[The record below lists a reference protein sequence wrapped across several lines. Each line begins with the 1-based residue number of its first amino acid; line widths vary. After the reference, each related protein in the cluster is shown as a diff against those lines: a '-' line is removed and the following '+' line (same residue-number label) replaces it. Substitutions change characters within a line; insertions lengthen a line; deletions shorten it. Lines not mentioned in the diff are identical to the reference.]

1 MRRPLSTLRLPF
13 PATAAGAALLAA
25 LTLGACAV
33 NMGAPKEIPL
43 ATVALRADEGA
54 APAEAAAAI
63 REGGARTALLVSTG
77 DEAWFGAV
85 AEAAGLH
92 LSGPARTDDGLG
104 LAFLGLEPLGDT
116 AIDLRYDGRTFTV
129 QDALY
134 DLDDRRFLDLLA
146 FEVGD
151 AADARPLIAALL
163 SYVATDV
170 DATAAVVMAVAVPSP
185 AVGDSVAR
193 MLSPGF
199 EDALRCRAGG
209 TSPAGSNGAGTA
221 GAGADAELRDGV
233 RLFYGPEAR
242 IFCRSAEA
250 GDVPAGDRVRA
261 SLVMGRR

>member
-1 MRRPLSTLRLPF
+1 MTRPLPILRLPF
-13 PATAAGAALLAA
+13 PARAAGATLVAA
-25 LTLGACAV
+25 LALGACAV

-116 AIDLRYDGRTFTV
+116 AIDLRYDGRAFTV

-146 FEVGD
+146 FEVRD

-170 DATAAVVMAVAVPSP
+170 DATAAVVMAVAVPSA

-199 EDALRCRAGG
+199 EDALRCRSGG
-209 TSPAGSNGAGTA
+209 TSPAGSNGAGA
-221 GAGADAELRDGV
+221 AGADAALRDGV

-242 IFCRSAEA
+242 IFCRGAEA